1 MTRLNPNGT
10 PRASGSGCASA
21 PACSVAELALSRVRL
36 GMTLVE
42 LLVVIAIIGVLMGLL
57 LPAVQSAREA
67 ARLTSCSNNLRQ
79 VALGLQNY
87 YSAKDRFPPGSVA
100 KEYVDRPS
108 TPWTFYRWSTFA
120 TLSPY
125 LENSA
130 AYNLLDLSKP
140 LYSSTSGLVT
150 PENIAGARTVVPT
163 FLCPSDTFRRLH
175 PNFGPI
181 NYAVCTGSGIGGGTP
196 EDTDGLFFVNSKT
209 RMSEIRDGSSNTI
222 ALSESLLGETG
233 ATRRDPRFAYRFVFF
248 APLVESA
255 CRVAPTWN
263 YTDPRGFSW
272 ANGEYRNGLYNHH
285 YPPNSADPDC
295 IGVRLGGGPSRTF
308 APFGWKTARSLHNSG
323 VSISRADASTGL
335 INNDIDLVVW
345 RALATRAGGEIIP
358 EF

>member
-1 MTRLNPNGT
+1 MTRVSRNGA
-10 PRASGSGCASA
+10 PRASGSWCSAGHVALGTASIV
-21 PACSVAELALSRVRL
+21 SSRRT

-57 LPAVQSAREA
+57 LPAVQAAREA

-248 APLVESA
+248 APLVES
-255 CRVAPTWN
+255 P
-263 YTDPRGFSW
+263 
-272 ANGEYRNGLYNHH
+272 
-285 YPPNSADPDC
+285 
-295 IGVRLGGGPSRTF
+295 
-308 APFGWKTARSLHNSG
+308 
-323 VSISRADASTGL
+323 
-335 INNDIDLVVW
+335 
-345 RALATRAGGEIIP
+345 ALALAERMP
-358 EF
+358 RR